1 MFYLKLC
8 AMGNYIHSIKNGS
21 TSFVFDNNKMEL
33 YSADSFNEAKFVL
46 PKDML
51 KHKIW
56 TYRFRTR

>member
-1 MFYLKLC
+1 
-8 AMGNYIHSIKNGS
+8 MGNYIHSIKNGS